1 MTNMDLGTV
10 FTVPGASG
18 LATMAYDGSHFFIGD
33 YSGTPNVYEYTLTG
47 TPVATIPL
55 SECAIFHVGTTGI
68 ATGWN
73 MPTAI
78 WSPTNTMAALAAAT
92 PYDVYS
98 LTGTLLTH
106 PFITGHDCSGNT
118 GIAFDGTDYYV
129 DNVFSHSIDVFDG
142 SGTYP
147 DDSWR
152 DVGSGEDIAENYAVV
167 LKTSEPASLALLGM
181 ALAGLGWVRRKRV
194 Q

>member
-1 MTNMDLGTV
+1 
-10 FTVPGASG
+10 
-18 LATMAYDGSHFFIGD
+18 
-33 YSGTPNVYEYTLTG
+33 
-47 TPVATIPL
+47 
-55 SECAIFHVGTTGI
+55 
-68 ATGWN
+68 
-73 MPTAI
+73 
-78 WSPTNTMAALAAAT
+78 MAALAAAT

-142 SGTYP
+142 SGTYLRTI
-147 DDSWR
+147 SLVG
-152 DVGSGEDIAENYAVV
+152 DVGSGEDISVNYAAV
-167 LKTSEPASLALLGM
+167 LKTPEPASLALLGM